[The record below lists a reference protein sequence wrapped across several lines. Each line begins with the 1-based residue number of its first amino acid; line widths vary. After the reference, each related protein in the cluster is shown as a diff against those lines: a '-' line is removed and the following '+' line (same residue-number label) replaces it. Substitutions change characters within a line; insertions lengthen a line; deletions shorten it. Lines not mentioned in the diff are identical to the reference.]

1 MVVTGS
7 GTQTAC
13 PGALGCFIH
22 QKSRSSLDASS
33 QKCQMIPRRRK
44 KRISHVR
51 AVMTILW
58 ERFAYAGSVSTLN
71 PEIQKKR
78 KQKSHQGFTLAKIPS
93 PRLLHKLRSTRE
105 RKSCALHA
113 FRLHQQRH
121 PSTRTRP
128 RRAGTTQ
135 APETSGSDFPASTA
149 HPNLLQRTQLES
161 VGRGNYSPIST
172 NVTTISES
180 VGCVLAVCS
189 Q

>member
-7 GTQTAC
+7 VTC
-13 PGALGCFIH
+13 PEALGCIVH

-33 QKCQMIPRRRK
+33 QNCQMIPRRRK
-44 KRISHVR
+44 ERISHVR

-121 PSTRTRP
+121 PSSCMRP
-128 RRAGTTQ
+128 RRVGTRNIWIRFSCLHSTPKSPATHAAGIGGTRQ
-135 APETSGSDFPASTA
+135 
-149 HPNLLQRTQLES
+149 LLTHF
-161 VGRGNYSPIST
+161 Y
-172 NVTTISES
+172 
-180 VGCVLAVCS
+180 
-189 Q
+189 